1 MEENMNNQNTETVEK
16 TFTQD
21 EVNRIIGERLSK
33 EKAKSEADFSK
44 REQDLQQREMA
55 VKAKE
60 LLAERGLPKDLASV
74 LRYSDEE
81 SLTKAIDSIQ
91 SLRGFKE
98 EPNTNNN
105 NNKKVII
112 ENRLPDGITHETGN
126 DPFKKAFNLTRE
138 D

>member
-1 MEENMNNQNTETVEK
+1 MENNNNTETVEK
-16 TFTQD
+16 TFTQE
-21 EVNRIIGERLSK
+21 EVNHIIGERLAK
-33 EKAKSEADFSK
+33 EKTKSEAELGK
-44 REQDLQQREMA
+44 REQDLQQREMV

-60 LLAERGLPKDLASV
+60 LLAERGLPKGLASV

-98 EPNTNNN
+98 ETDTKN
-105 NNKKVII
+105 NNKRVII
-112 ENRLPDGITHETGN
+112 ENRLPDGIPHKTGV
-126 DPFKKAFNLTRE
+126 DPFKKAFNLPGE

>member
-1 MEENMNNQNTETVEK
+1 MEENMNNQNTGTVEK
-16 TFTQD
+16 TFTQE

-33 EKAKSEADFSK
+33 EKAKSDAELGK

-55 VKAKE
+55 VRAKE

-81 SLTKAIDSIQ
+81 SLIKAIDSIQ
-91 SLRGFKE
+91 GLRGFKNE
-98 EPNTNNN
+98 QTNTNN
-105 NNKKVII
+105 KRVI
-112 ENRLPDGITHETGN
+112 EEYRLPVGVTHEAG
-126 DPFKKAFNLTRE
+126 DPFKKAFNLTGE